1 MLGKTS
7 ASWITDEHL
16 EPHSGVAW
24 IDVGQLL
31 GQDANNAIPS
41 LGVRWLTAPI
51 RVVAEMEVIRV
62 HFLQTEA
69 IASLSSS
76 WSIAQSRLVA
86 TMAVICVHIRQD
98 EGHGELYMLPRPP
111 FHGLNSSFSIAP
123 SKQWLQWWSHG
134 HCVHILRDEGHLLSE
149 QQFVDCSKQ
158 SSGCNDGLMHAAFT
172 SYKMKAIAS
181 LRGSLS
187 RWSGWSHK
195 RCVHILQDEDHRL
208 SEHRFVDCSKQSRGC
223 HGGLMDAAFT
233 FYKMK
238 AIASLRSSPLIAP
251 SGAVAA
257 TVISWTP
264 RSHSTS

>member
-1 MLGKTS
+1 MQSRYRKAGWAEGIARGPLFQEEIPGDQHIVFGLYQSREAVLRKAQDCQAPELML
-7 ASWITDEHL
+7 
-16 EPHSGVAW
+16 
-24 IDVGQLL
+24 VGQ
-31 GQDANNAIPS
+31 A
-41 LGVRWLTAPI
+41 GVL
-51 RVVAEMEVIRV
+51 
-62 HFLQTEA
+62 EA
-69 IASLSSS
+69 
-76 WSIAQSRLVA
+76 LVA
-86 TMAVICVHIRQD
+86 LEALMLLLSRTVVFEVVQDGSFIKAEFNSKMLASYLPFAVLD
-98 EGHGELYMLPRPP
+98 SM
-111 FHGLNSSFSIAP
+111 F
-123 SKQWLQWWSHG
+123 WSHKR
-134 HCVHILRDEGHLLSE
+134 CVHILRDEGHLLSE

-264 RSHSTS
+264 RSHYTS